1 MRPGE
6 QPDPGLEEIM
16 AAFERHEVAYV
27 VIGGEA
33 ARARGWPEQTEDVDL
48 TPERS
53 KENLSRLADALEEL
67 EAGFRVDP
75 ERYPDGFRPPGG
87 IDWRTFRSQ
96 VWVTLTTRH
105 GDIDIVLTPDGTD
118 GYQEIAQ
125 TATRERLVGT
135 EIAVPVASAEM
146 ILQSKTAADRP
157 KDHAVL
163 DRMRDILNPLSP
175 RDVLDPSDR
184 SRPRGGHEPPGR

>member
-1 MRPGE
+1 MRRAE
-6 QPDPGLEEIM
+6 HPDPGLEASM
-16 AAFERHEVAYV
+16 AAFERHQVAYV

-33 ARARGWPEQTEDVDL
+33 ARARGWPEQTEDIDI

-75 ERYPDGFRPPGG
+75 VRYPDGFRPPGG

-105 GDIDIVLTPDGTD
+105 GDIDVVLTPDGTD
-118 GYQEIAQ
+118 GYEEIAK

-163 DRMRDILNPLSP
+163 DRMRDILNPLHA
-175 RDVLDPSDR
+175 RDLLDPHDR
-184 SRPRGGHEPPGR
+184 SRSRGEQEPPER

>member
-75 ERYPDGFRPPGG
+75 DCYPDGFRPPGG

-96 VWVTLTTRH
+96 IWVTLTTRH

-163 DRMRDILNPLSP
+163 DRMRDILNPLAP
-175 RDVLDPSDR
+175 RDLLDPPDR
-184 SRPRGGHEPPGR
+184 SRSRGGHEPPGR

>member
-1 MRPGE
+1 MRPDE
-6 QPDPGLEEIM
+6 QPDPGLEAIV
-16 AAFERHEVAYV
+16 AAFERHEVDYV

-33 ARARGWPEQTEDVDL
+33 ARARGWPEQTEDVDV

-75 ERYPDGFRPPGG
+75 VRYPEGFRPPGG

-105 GDIDIVLTPDGTD
+105 GDIDVVLTPDGTD
-118 GYQEIAQ
+118 GYEEIAK
-125 TATRERLVGT
+125 TATRERLEGT
-135 EIAVPVASAEM
+135 EILVPVASAEM

-163 DRMRDILNPLSP
+163 DRMRDILNPLNT
-175 RDVLDPSDR
+175 RDLLNPPDR
-184 SRPRGGHEPPGR
+184 SRSRGEHEPPER